1 MLVVVIVC
9 LKDKLYVNATNR
21 LHCLVNKCDYLKRKW
36 DKTGF
41 LEQISRFFRDKIAIY
56 RHFLE
61 NFQIDFWGIFGPCIP
76 GGTPDFK

>member
-1 MLVVVIVC
+1 MIIE
-9 LKDKLYVNATNR
+9 KN
-21 LHCLVNKCDYLKRKW
+21 W

-41 LEQISRFFRDKIAIY
+41 LEQISRFFRDKIGIY

-76 GGTPDFK
+76 GVLRISSDGDVRMGAKIKTPKNPWTNN